1 MATAIGLG
9 FTLSASAQRMASGIN
24 AGVVELQKLGYQAKK
39 TSSDVSVLKNL
50 AIGQALISGIRS
62 TAQQFTSF
70 IKSAAA
76 SAAAV
81 DDLSK
86 RTGISTQTLQGYGLA
101 ASQSG
106 VSTETMGKSLQK
118 LTVIQGKAQSGNK
131 AAQASFAAIGLSMQD
146 LAGLSPEKTFEA
158 VTDAIS
164 QLPTVAQQSAAAVA
178 LFGKSGAD
186 LLPIF
191 QEGTGYLAKMR
202 KEAEELGIVLSKEQM
217 SGLAGLDDMI
227 AKVTMA
233 FGGLAQRI
241 VAELVPQ
248 LMTAGDQMLTFVK
261 TLDITAI
268 TAALAAAIDIATA
281 AFTIFTSIALP
292 LATTIL
298 PPIAA
303 VMTLIADNIKGAA
316 IGAGLAAVAYGA
328 YTVACVGATA
338 ATAALAVS
346 IRAMLAS
353 TGIGLLI
360 VGFGLL
366 VGALIEYG
374 LASGDATKQE
384 TKAAKAM
391 REQADAAKKAKEE
404 AIKLAQQ
411 KEVTK
416 LLNEE
421 KIRQQ
426 FADVEKDAEKFR
438 KTLQESLQIKSTA
451 SLEVSDIRTKE
462 GAAAVFALQ
471 AGRIDPAIE
480 AAREQIKKL
489 DDIRKAIVD
498 NKPDETVDI
507 LGGAE

>member
-39 TSSDVSVLKNL
+39 TSNDVSVLKNL
-50 AIGQALISGIRS
+50 AIGQALISSIRS

-70 IKSAAA
+70 ISSAAS

-86 RTGISTQTLQGYGLA
+86 RTGISTQTLQGYALA
-101 ASQSG
+101 AGQSG
-106 VSTETMGKSLQK
+106 VSTELMGKSLQK
-118 LTVIQGKAQSGNK
+118 LTVIQGKAQNGNK
-131 AAQASFAAIGLSMQD
+131 AAQDSFAAIGLSMED
-146 LAGLSPEKTFEA
+146 LAGLSPEQTFEA

-164 QLPTVAQQSAAAVA
+164 KLPTVAQQSAAAVA

-191 QEGTGYLAKMR
+191 QEGTGYLARMR

-248 LMTAGDQMLTFVK
+248 LMTAGETMLNFV
-261 TLDITAI
+261 
-268 TAALAAAIDIATA
+268 
-281 AFTIFTSIALP
+281 SVALP

-303 VMTLIADNIKGAA
+303 VLILISENM
-316 IGAGLAAVAYGA
+316 AGAVA
-328 YTVACVGATA
+328 GATA
-338 ATAALAVS
+338 AAVAFGVYAVATMGAKAATDALAKSVITLLS
-346 IRAMLAS
+346 S
-353 TGIGLLI
+353 TGIGVLVL
-360 VGFGLL
+360 GFGLL
-366 VGALIEYG
+366 AGAVIQYSLG
-374 LASGDATKQE
+374 LSKATKEE
-384 TKAAKAM
+384 TKAAKAL
-391 REQADAAKKAKEE
+391 REQAEAAKK
-404 AIKLAQQ
+404 Q
-411 KEVTK
+411 KEDALKAAKQKQVTK
-416 LLNEE
+416 LLNDE
-421 KIRQQ
+421 KIRKQ
-426 FADVEKDAEKFR
+426 FDDVAKDGEAFR
-438 KTLQESLQIKSTA
+438 KKLQESLQIKSTA
-451 SLEVSDIRTKE
+451 ALEVSDIRTKE

-471 AGRIDPAIE
+471 AGRVDPAVE

-489 DDIRKAIVD
+489 EEIKKAIRE

-507 LGGAE
+507 LGGNE

>member
-39 TSSDVSVLKNL
+39 TSNDVSVLKNL

-70 IKSAAA
+70 IKSAAS

-106 VSTETMGKSLQK
+106 VSTELMGKSLQK
-118 LTVIQGKAQSGNK
+118 LTVIQGKAQNGNK
-131 AAQASFAAIGLSMQD
+131 AAKDAFSAIGLSMQD

-158 VTDAIS
+158 VADAIS
-164 QLPTVAQQSAAAVA
+164 KLPTVAQQSAAAVA
-178 LFGKSGAD
+178 LFGKSGAE
-186 LLPIF
+186 LVPIF

-233 FGGLAQRI
+233 FGGLGQRI

-248 LMTAGDQMLTFVK
+248 LMAAGDQMLAFVK
-261 TLDITAI
+261 TFDIKSVT
-268 TAALAAAIDIATA
+268 TALAAAIDIATA
-281 AFTIFTSIALP
+281 AFTIFTSIVLP

-303 VMTLIADNIKGAA
+303 AMTLISENMTGAA

-328 YTVACVGATA
+328 YTVACIGATA
-338 ATAALAVS
+338 ATAALAAS
-346 IRAMLAS
+346 IRALLSS
-353 TGIGLLI
+353 TGIGVL
-360 VGFGLL
+360 VVAFGLL
-366 VGALIEYG
+366 SGALIEYA
-374 LASGDATKQE
+374 LRRSKATEQE
-384 TKAAKAM
+384 TKAAKAL
-391 REQADAAKKAKEE
+391 REQAEAAKKKREEDIKAAK
-404 AIKLAQQ
+404 Q
-411 KEVTK
+411 KQVTK
-416 LLNEE
+416 LLNDE
-421 KIRQQ
+421 KIRKQ
-426 FADVEKDAEKFR
+426 FDDVAKDGEAFR
-438 KTLQESLQIKSTA
+438 KKLQESLQIKSTA
-451 SLEVSDIRTKE
+451 ALEVSDIRTKE

-471 AGRIDPAIE
+471 AGRVDPAVE

-489 DDIRKAIVD
+489 EEIKKAIRE